1 MGRQHSSGL
10 GQSSIN
16 GFFIGWTIAIDM
28 AKRIFITRHC
38 QRAIKVATH
47 LTYFNDFEKSP
58 VCSRIVVDQ
67 ADRIS
72 PIKLT
77 STSDF
82 SAITQLQTS
91 IPDAIAEGVA
101 TPKGKLTK

>member
-1 MGRQHSSGL
+1 M
-10 GQSSIN
+10 
-16 GFFIGWTIAIDM
+16 
-28 AKRIFITRHC
+28 
-38 QRAIKVATH
+38 
-47 LTYFNDFEKSP
+47 
-58 VCSRIVVDQ
+58 IVSDQ

-82 SAITQLQTS
+82 SAISQLQTS

-101 TPKGKLTK
+101 TPKGKATK